1 MSFCEICFKVVFASP
16 SYFTKRFK
24 EHTGIIPKDYRLK
37 NKEQKEALT
46 N

>member
-1 MSFCEICFKVVFASP
+1 VGFAAP

-24 EHTGIIPKDYRLK
+24 EHTGIIPKDYRLN
-37 NKEQKEALT
+37 NKDQKEALT